1 MAALSPEQKKQL
13 DAARNKALDL
23 MAKRKSLDALLHWI
37 ERDLKELDTQA
48 RELYELLTVIEN
60 ARSPLEV

>member
-1 MAALSPEQKKQL
+1 MTALTHEQKKQL
-13 DAARNKALDL
+13 DAARNKVLDL
-23 MAKRKSLDALLHWI
+23 MAKRKSLDAFLHWI
-37 ERDLKELDTQA
+37 ESDLKELDAQA